1 MARLSDA
8 RWWRRRPACW
18 RCGDDDEGRCN
29 QVAAAREGR
38 GRVRRAGADRGD
50 GEGRHLQGR
59 IGVARFSS
67 RARREGG
74 GAARKNEKGRERGC
88 TSREAELRR
97 HGGGAL
103 PPPAR
108 EGRCDSRDPAGVCV
122 GG

>member
-38 GRVRRAGADRGD
+38 GRVRRAGAGRGD
-50 GEGRHLQGR
+50 GEGRRLQGR
-59 IGVARFSS
+59 IGAARFSS

-74 GAARKNEKGRERGC
+74 G
-88 TSREAELRR
+88 S
-97 HGGGAL
+97 
-103 PPPAR
+103 
-108 EGRCDSRDPAGVCV
+108 V
-122 GG
+122 GKIDNCKFKF